1 LHEVLGGRPQEGDVT
16 ISSELKVGLLLLAT
30 SILMALIHPRWDLLM
45 FLVNWFVCFV
55 AVVMVVTGAGAVM
68 ALCHKPFLGA
78 GARFSAFS
86 AESTFYAATT
96 TFVAAILYAALTWFG
111 PLAGR

>member
-1 LHEVLGGRPQEGDVT
+1 MT
-16 ISSELKVGLLLLAT
+16 IGSELKVGLLVLAT
-30 SILMALIHPRWDLLM
+30 SVVMALIHPRWDLLM

-55 AVVMVVTGAGAVM
+55 AVMIVTTGAGAVM
-68 ALCHKPFLGA
+68 ALYHKPFLGT

-96 TFVAAILYAALTWFG
+96 MFVAAILYGALTWFG